1 MNPRQ
6 IFPPNN
12 PSKRIFSLIP
22 QPVAAWTPI
31 LLLSVLTVLFIL
43 AGAGKFLNLAFP
55 AGSFA
60 VGVFLYF
67 RYPILYNG
75 FVWWIWFLVA
85 LVRRLADYYSSY
97 TDPSPLLLAP
107 YLVTGLTLITVF
119 KHLPKANR
127 LGALPFVLSLIG
139 VFYGF
144 IVGLINLPPFT
155 VTKSMLDWLIPLTY
169 GFHLLVNW
177 RDFPRYSR
185 NIQRVFVWGILIMGI
200 YGVIQFLAIPEWDRL
215 WLTNSGLNSAGTLET
230 YGGGRVWSTM
240 HSVEP
245 FAALLAGGLLMLLLN
260 KTDPLNSCASGV
272 GYLAFLLTSARS
284 AWIAWFVGLFT
295 LATSVKAKYQMRII
309 IIVMVMA
316 VLLVPLTTMEI
327 FSERVGER
335 LETFS
340 NLEDDNS
347 ANSRQELYKNILTPA
362 LTNVV
367 GDGIGSPKLDS
378 ALLSTLLSLGWF
390 GTICYANGM
399 LLLVYRLF
407 QGGNNSSNLFLGT
420 SRAIVMSCLVRIP
433 VNTSPINGV
442 GGILFWGFLG
452 LGVASQ
458 KYYQHQRVINKCN

>member
-6 IFPPNN
+6 IFPKN

-22 QPVAAWTPI
+22 QPVAAWVSI

-43 AGAGKFLNLAFP
+43 AGAGKILNLAFP
-55 AGSFA
+55 AGSLA

-75 FVWWIWFLVA
+75 FVWWIFFLVA
-85 LVRRLADYYSSY
+85 FVRRLADYYSSY
-97 TDPSPLLLAP
+97 TEPSPLLIAP
-107 YLVTGLTLITVF
+107 YLVAGVTLITVF

-127 LGALPFVLSLIG
+127 LGALPFVLPLIG

-144 IVGLINLPPFT
+144 IVGLINLPTFT
-155 VTKSMLDWLIPLTY
+155 VTKSMLDWLTPLTY

-185 NIQRVFVWGILIMGI
+185 NMQRVFSWGILIMGI

-215 WLTNSGLNSAGTLET
+215 WLYNSGFSTVGKLYAHGGT
-230 YGGGRVWSTM
+230 RVWSTM
-240 HSVEP
+240 NSVEP
-245 FAALLAGGLLMLLLN
+245 FAALLAGGLLMLPLN
-260 KTDPLNSCASGV
+260 KTGPLNFCASGV
-272 GYLAFLLTSARS
+272 GYFAFLLTSARS
-284 AWIAWFVGLFT
+284 AWIGWFVGLLT
-295 LATSVKAKYQMRII
+295 LATSIKAKYQMRII
-309 IIVMVMA
+309 IIAMVMA
-316 VLLVPLTTMEI
+316 VLIVPLTTMEI

-335 LETFS
+335 LVTLS

-347 ANSRQELYKNILTPA
+347 SNSRQELYKNLLTPA

-367 GDGIGSPKLDS
+367 GDGIGSPKWDS

-390 GTICYANGM
+390 GTICYVGGM
-399 LLLVYRLF
+399 LLLVFRLF
-407 QGGNNSSNLFLGT
+407 QGGNNSYNLFLGT
-420 SRAIVMSCLVRIP
+420 ARGIIMSCLIRIP
-433 VNTSPINGV
+433 VNTSAINGV

-452 LGVASQ
+452 LAVASQ
-458 KYYQHQRVINKCN
+458 KYHHPQCVINKGN